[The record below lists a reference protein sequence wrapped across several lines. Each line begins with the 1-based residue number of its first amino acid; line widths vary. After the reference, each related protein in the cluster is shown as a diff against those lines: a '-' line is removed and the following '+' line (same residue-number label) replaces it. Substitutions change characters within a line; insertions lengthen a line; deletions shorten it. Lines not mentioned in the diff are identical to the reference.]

1 MGWDAKSRR
10 AADGFHDPAVN
21 CELSTV
27 NYCGFMAETT
37 DIRNDKK
44 TIFGWAMY
52 DWANSAYITIFGAV
66 IGAFF
71 TGSIMMGDTYWGLSG
86 EALFSILIGIGSI
99 ILMLVMPVLGAAA
112 DFAGAKK
119 RFLRNFA
126 FVGAFFTL
134 VVAFIPEGLVPWFLV
149 VVIVSQFGFV
159 AANVFYDGFL
169 PEIAS
174 DDTIDRVSSKGF
186 ALGYL
191 GGGLYLLVAFV
202 LIFLS
207 SDDSAL
213 TETLAARI
221 AIFGSGIWWIGFSL
235 FSLKRL
241 PDDQGRSDSGGL
253 KMYASI
259 GFERTVSTV
268 KKLGQ
273 FPQLLLFVVAFII
286 YNSGTGTVIAV
297 SGVYA
302 ENTLGLE
309 LQTIAFAFL
318 LVQFIAFFG
327 ALMFGWLATT
337 IGPKN
342 AVMISLVVW
351 TGIAAGAYFIP
362 EGSSVGFLSMAV
374 VVGFVLGGV
383 QALSRSLYGTMIP
396 EEASA
401 EFFGFYS
408 VFSKLSGI
416 GPLVFGAVSAATGS
430 GRTAILSVGAF
441 FIVGLIL
448 LAIVDLDKARASREH
463 WKFEGSEAEVV

>member
-1 MGWDAKSRR
+1 MMPTMTG
-10 AADGFHDPAVN
+10 
-21 CELSTV
+21 T
-27 NYCGFMAETT
+27 ET
-37 DIRNDKK
+37 IRNDKR

-71 TGSIMMGDTYWGLSG
+71 TGSIMTGDTYWGLSG

-99 ILMLVMPVLGAAA
+99 VLLLAMPILGAIA
-112 DFAGAKK
+112 DFADAKK

-126 FVGAFFTL
+126 FLGALFTL
-134 VVAFIPEGLVPWFLV
+134 IIPFIPEGWVPLFLLTLV
-149 VVIVSQFGFV
+149 VSQFGFV

-169 PEIAS
+169 TDISS
-174 DDTIDRVSSKGF
+174 DDTIDKVSSKGF

-191 GGGLYLLVAFV
+191 GGGLYLLGAFV

-207 SDDSAL
+207 SDEPGAAL

-221 AIFGSGIWWIGFSL
+221 AIFGSGIWWVVFAL
-235 FSLKRL
+235 FSLSRL
-241 PDDQGRSDSGGL
+241 PDDPDGTSERRRLSA
-253 KMYASI
+253 YASI
-259 GFERTVSTV
+259 GFERTISTM
-268 KKLGQ
+268 KKLGK

-297 SGVYA
+297 SGPYA
-302 ENTLGLE
+302 EDTLNLD
-309 LQTIAFAFL
+309 LQTIALAFL
-318 LVQFIAFFG
+318 IVQFVAFFG
-327 ALMFGWLATT
+327 ALMFGALAKA
-337 IGPKN
+337 IGPKA
-342 AVMISLVVW
+342 AVMVSLVVW

-362 EGSSVGFLSMAV
+362 EGSAAGFLALAS

-430 GRTAILSVGAF
+430 GRAAILSVAAF

-448 LAIVDLDKARASREH
+448 LAMVDVDKARESRAH
-463 WKFEGSEAEVV
+463 WKFEGPEAEVV